1 MQKIYRLYKK
11 VSYLLQLFSNRP
23 YHWSQLRRRLITFR
37 SNSDIRFSGTPRIEV
52 SRFLAES
59 NPKHHVLSLTFL
71 QVELVAF
78 DHSRW
83 LGVRCGMEVQTV
95 EVQIIIKYICLPIY
109 LRLAFVQSLF
119 RKEKLNCRAN
129 PPQSFYEI
137 QAIGEESSYW
147 F

>member
-1 MQKIYRLYKK
+1 MCKRSIAYIRRSVTYCNCSQTVRTTG
-11 VSYLLQLFSNRP
+11 VVLLLF
-23 YHWSQLRRRLITFR
+23 
-37 SNSDIRFSGTPRIEV
+37 DIRFSGTPRIEV

-78 DHSRW
+78 DYSRW

-119 RKEKLNCRAN
+119 RKEKLNCRDN

-137 QAIGEESSYW
+137 QAIGEGSSYW